1 MSNSNNGFTNPFAG
15 ILGAPNQAAAAGATP
30 PAPPTPKPA
39 APRVQVGSQLW
50 AKHSE
55 ALTTLEGPRA
65 EELAKVLGFL
75 NSSYGSNQILAAAKI
90 DTRVGV
96 PTFGQVLLTISKDSF
111 FTTQP
116 GHFQLRLSWPELNAQ
131 GHAVVKVTLN
141 YRIGNDGNNV
151 LLAGGGGTGD
161 NSGWTNINSQVLPV
175 QDMLE
180 AGFFADAAIPAIL
193 AFVRD
198 NLGMKSILTLTP
210 QSDVVIALRNTIVP
224 INAATSGRN
233 IPTTRAPGEDVGI
246 GMALVYFQGCTLL
259 PKLSGLMHT
268 AESLE
273 KVTAPMSFDALLAK
287 YGGAPVAQPDLTVG
301 QDLSVPANNPLS
313 AFANL

>member
-1 MSNSNNGFTNPFAG
+1 MSNNNNGFTSPYAG
-15 ILGAPNQAAAAGATP
+15 SSAVPTQVGTTP
-30 PAPPTPKPA
+30 PAPPTPK
-39 APRVQVGSQLW
+39 APRVQVGSELYTKYQAGLTNL
-50 AKHSE
+50 SE
-55 ALTTLEGPRA
+55 TKAS
-65 EELAKVLGFL
+65 ELSKVLTFL
-75 NSSYGSNQILAAAKI
+75 NNSFGSHQILAAAQI
-90 DTRVGV
+90 DVRETAG
-96 PTFGQVLLTISKDSF
+96 TFGQVLLTIPKDHF

-116 GHFQLRLSWPELNAQ
+116 GYYQLRLSWPELNAQ

-141 YRIGNDGNNV
+141 YRIGADGNNV
-151 LLAGGGGTGD
+151 LLAAGGGNGD
-161 NSGWTNINSQVLPV
+161 NSGWTNINSQVLPI
-175 QDMLE
+175 QDMIE
-180 AGFFADAAIPAIL
+180 ADFFADAAIPAIL

-198 NLGMKSILTLTP
+198 NLGMKTILTLTP

-224 INAATSGRN
+224 TNAATNGRN

-268 AESLE
+268 ADSLA

-287 YGGAPVAQPDLTVG
+287 YGGAPVAQPDLTLG
-301 QDLSVPANNPLS
+301 ADLSVATNNPLS

>member
-1 MSNSNNGFTNPFAG
+1 MTNSNNGFTSPFAG
-15 ILGAPNQAAAAGATP
+15 ASSVPTQATTLA
-30 PAPPTPKPA
+30 APPTPK
-39 APRVQVGSQLW
+39 APRVQVGSELYTKYG
-50 AKHSE
+50 AGLTSLSE
-55 ALTTLEGPRA
+55 TKASALS
-65 EELAKVLGFL
+65 KVLTFL
-75 NSSYGSNQILAAAKI
+75 NNSFGSHQILAAAQI
-90 DTRVGV
+90 DVRENAG
-96 PTFGQVLLTISKDSF
+96 TFGQVLLTIPKDHF

-116 GHFQLRLSWPELNAQ
+116 GYYQLRLSWPELNAQ

-141 YRIGNDGNNV
+141 YRIGADGNNV
-151 LLAGGGGTGD
+151 LLAAGGGNGD
-161 NSGWTNINSQVLPV
+161 NSGWTNINSQVLPI
-175 QDMLE
+175 QDMIE
-180 AGFFADAAIPAIL
+180 AGFFAEAAIPAIL

-198 NLGMKSILTLTP
+198 NLGMKTILTLTP

-224 INAATSGRN
+224 TNAATNGRN

-268 AESLE
+268 ADSLA

-287 YGGAPVAQPDLTVG
+287 YGGAPVAQPDLSIG
-301 QDLSVPANNPLS
+301 ADLSVATNNPLS